1 MDFEEAE
8 RMTWKELFSGFDE
21 LHAITYS
28 SGVNFV
34 YNVLSMFET
43 AEIIFGSEEVM
54 SFELQDIM
62 SFQCKLIERIKEKA
76 GKAKITKI
84 DETEISFDFIEET
97 DGKPLYPLSM
107 IIGFPRPIQLKRLF
121 RDMAGLGTEEIYLTG
136 TELGEKSYMQSNIVE
151 KGTAFELLRDGT
163 VQAKSTHIP
172 KLSLYQ
178 NLKECVENILK
189 THYSKKVI
197 LIALDN
203 VQSKIS
209 LTEFLDNFDG
219 NISEYKI
226 FAAIGSERGWTDKE
240 RNLLVQNGFTLCSM
254 GTRVLR
260 TETASTVAASIILSK
275 MGVLS

>member
-1 MDFEEAE
+1 MNIVLFEESE
-8 RMTWKELFSGFDE
+8 INLPLSTNDNRGKHITQILHKKEGEFFD
-21 LHAITYS
+21 A
-28 SGVNFV
+28 G
-34 YNVLSMFET
+34 
-43 AEIIFGSEEVM
+43 IIGG
-54 SFELQDIM
+54 
-62 SFQCKLIERIKEKA
+62 KA
-76 GKAKITKI
+76 GKAKINKI
-84 DETEISFDFIEET
+84 SQSEIEFEFIPES

-172 KLSLYQ
+172 KLTLFQ

-203 VQSKIS
+203 IQSKIS
-209 LTEFLDNFDG
+209 LTEFLDNFDD

-275 MGVLS
+275 LGVLS

>member
-1 MDFEEAE
+1 
-8 RMTWKELFSGFDE
+8 
-21 LHAITYS
+21 
-28 SGVNFV
+28 
-34 YNVLSMFET
+34 
-43 AEIIFGSEEVM
+43 
-54 SFELQDIM
+54 
-62 SFQCKLIERIKEKA
+62 
-76 GKAKITKI
+76 
-84 DETEISFDFIEET
+84 
-97 DGKPLYPLSM
+97 
-107 IIGFPRPIQLKRLF
+107 
-121 RDMAGLGTEEIYLTG
+121 MAGLGTEEIYLTG

-151 KGTAFELLRDGT
+151 KGTAFELLRDGS

-178 NLKECVENILK
+178 NLSECVENILK

-209 LTEFLDNFDG
+209 LTEFLDNFDD

>member
-1 MDFEEAE
+1 MNIVLFDKTEITSPLSLNDNRAKHI
-8 RMTWKELFSGFDE
+8 TQILHKKEGEFFD
-21 LHAITYS
+21 A
-28 SGVNFV
+28 G
-34 YNVLSMFET
+34 
-43 AEIIFGSEEVM
+43 IIG
-54 SFELQDIM
+54 
-62 SFQCKLIERIKEKA
+62 EKA

-84 DETEISFDFIEET
+84 DETQISFDFIEET

-121 RDMAGLGTEEIYLTG
+121 RDMAGLGIESIYLTG

-151 KGTAFELLRDGT
+151 KGTAYNLLKEGS

-172 KLSLYQ
+172 ELILHT
-178 NLKECVENILK
+178 NLTDCVENILK
-189 THYSKKVI
+189 TYYSKKVI
-197 LIALDN
+197 FIALDN

-209 LTEFLDNFDG
+209 LTDFLNNIEDNL
-219 NISEYKI
+219 SEYKI

-240 RNLLVQNGFTLCSM
+240 REFLVQKGFTLCSM

>member
-1 MDFEEAE
+1 MNIVLFENSEINLPLSIDDNRAKHIIQILHK
-8 RMTWKELFSGFDE
+8 KESEFFD
-21 LHAITYS
+21 A
-28 SGVNFV
+28 G
-34 YNVLSMFET
+34 
-43 AEIIFGSEEVM
+43 IIGG
-54 SFELQDIM
+54 
-62 SFQCKLIERIKEKA
+62 KA
-76 GKAKITKI
+76 GKAKILKI
-84 DETEISFDFIEET
+84 DETGLNFEFTEET

-121 RDMAGLGTEEIYLTG
+121 RDMAGLGTESIHLTG

-151 KGTAFELLRDGT
+151 KGTAYNLLKEGT
-163 VQAKSTHIP
+163 IQAKSTHIP
-172 KLSLYQ
+172 ELILHQ
-178 NLKECVENILK
+178 NLSECVEKILK
-189 THYSKKVI
+189 TNYSEKTI

-209 LTEFLDNFDG
+209 LTDFLDKFNKKLE
-219 NISEYKI
+219 NYKI

-240 RNLLVQNGFTLCSM
+240 RNFLVQKGFTLCSM

>member
-1 MDFEEAE
+1 MNIVLFENSEINLHLSIDDNRAKHIIQILHK
-8 RMTWKELFSGFDE
+8 KEGEFFD
-21 LHAITYS
+21 A
-28 SGVNFV
+28 G
-34 YNVLSMFET
+34 
-43 AEIIFGSEEVM
+43 IIGG
-54 SFELQDIM
+54 
-62 SFQCKLIERIKEKA
+62 KA
-76 GKAKITKI
+76 GKAKILKI
-84 DETEISFDFIEET
+84 DETGLNFEFTEET

-121 RDMAGLGTEEIYLTG
+121 RDMAGLGTESIHLTG

-151 KGTAFELLRDGT
+151 KGTAYNLLKEGT
-163 VQAKSTHIP
+163 IQAKSTHIP
-172 KLSLYQ
+172 ELILHQ
-178 NLKECVENILK
+178 NLSECVEKILK
-189 THYSKKVI
+189 TNYSEKTI

-209 LTEFLDNFDG
+209 LTDFLDKFNE
-219 NISEYKI
+219 NLENYKI

-240 RNLLVQNGFTLCSM
+240 LNFLVQKGFTLCSM